1 MADRDPRFFLPIS
14 ENYFDLSEAEQ
25 EAICLQMAETL
36 IAALA
41 SGLLVVISS
50 AWLTALLTP
59 VAFAADA

>member
-36 IAALA
+36 IAALGA
-41 SGLLVVISS
+41 PDRLPSE
-50 AWLTALLTP
+50 TP
-59 VAFAADA
+59 NRQGS